1 MTGIGSLTA
10 CSGRHSG
17 SHPARLPR
25 SAGDPIHLLAHRQR
39 PVLVRH
45 LVRLP
50 ADDRRLRFGTA
61 TDDALIERYVAG
73 IDFSRD
79 RVFGVFAPNRTLIG
93 MAHLALDPAR
103 RFAEIGLSVEPA
115 YRDKGYGYVLLQRAI
130 LHAANSGYRTLFM
143 HCLAE
148 NAIMQHLARKSGL
161 KVVTAHGEANAHIAL
176 SRQVHGC
183 QPVKVLDGQAALIDS
198 LFKQQLASS
207 LEARPIP
214 VRGEP
219 TRARLPLID

>member
-1 MTGIGSLTA
+1 M
-10 CSGRHSG
+10 
-17 SHPARLPR
+17 
-25 SAGDPIHLLAHRQR
+25 
-39 PVLVRH
+39 LVRH

-103 RFAEIGLSVEPA
+103 QFAEIGLSVEAA

-148 NAIMQHLARKSGL
+148 NAVMQHLARKSGL
-161 KVVTAHGEANAHIAL
+161 IVVTAHGEASAHIAL
-176 SRQVHGC
+176 SRQVNDR
-183 QPVKVLDGQAALIDS
+183 QPARVFDGQAALIDS

-214 VRGEP
+214 VRAEP
-219 TRARLPLID
+219 THAQQPPID